1 MRLFFSISFIYSFLR
16 GPELPLQ
23 VVQPYQTILNDPIL
37 LGIAIILSAMVV
49 YSILKKLF
57 KIAVILVACVV
68 VYIGWLAYTGQ
79 PVPETLD
86 ELIDDVNQR
95 TDGATEKIIDKTSEA
110 VKDGIEIIKDKTK

>member
-1 MRLFFSISFIYSFLR
+1 
-16 GPELPLQ
+16 
-23 VVQPYQTILNDPIL
+23 
-37 LGIAIILSAMVV
+37 MVV

-68 VYIGWLAYTGQ
+68 IYIGWLAYTGQ

-95 TDGATEKIIDKTSEA
+95 TDGATEKIIDKTS
-110 VKDGIEIIKDKTK
+110 DGLFFVRLWNKTEVIQIIFKFTDNISITKQK

>member
-1 MRLFFSISFIYSFLR
+1 MNF
-16 GPELPLQ
+16 
-23 VVQPYQTILNDPIL
+23 VDPYQTILNDPIL
-37 LGIAIILSAMVV
+37 LGIAVILSAMVV

-57 KIAVILVACVV
+57 KIAVILIACVV
-68 VYIGWLAYTGQ
+68 IYTGWLAYTGQ